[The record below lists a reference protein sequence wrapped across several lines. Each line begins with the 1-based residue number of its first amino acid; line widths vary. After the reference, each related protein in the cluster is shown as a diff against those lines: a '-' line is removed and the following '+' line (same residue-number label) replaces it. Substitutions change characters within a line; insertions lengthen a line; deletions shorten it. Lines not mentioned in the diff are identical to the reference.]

1 MCLRE
6 ILTLQDYKYNMFL
19 KEMFDIMDER
29 YSAKEDNSIISFDD
43 LRKTKLTLDQ
53 INQIRKEQEI
63 KAKEYNTEL
72 ETVQKMYAAPKEA
85 APTI

>member
-1 MCLRE
+1 
-6 ILTLQDYKYNMFL
+6 
-19 KEMFDIMDER
+19 MDER
-29 YSAKEDNSIISFDD
+29 YTAKDDQSIVQFDD
-43 LRKTKLTLDQ
+43 LRKTKLTLEQ

-63 KAKEYNTEL
+63 KANEYNSEL

>member
-1 MCLRE
+1 
-6 ILTLQDYKYNMFL
+6 MFL

-63 KAKEYNTEL
+63 KSKEYNTEL

-85 APTI
+85 ATTL